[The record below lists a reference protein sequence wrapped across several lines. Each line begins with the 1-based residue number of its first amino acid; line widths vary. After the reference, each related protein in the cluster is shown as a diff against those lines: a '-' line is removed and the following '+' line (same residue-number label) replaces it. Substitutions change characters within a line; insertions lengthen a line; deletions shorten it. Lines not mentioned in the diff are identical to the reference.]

1 MVLLRSFLHR
11 YGIVIGDGVRVDG
24 STGGKFIGKIIQ
36 VRGVTGNLSFSKVSL
51 LLLSCRPESPV
62 VNYLVAQ
69 ALAGD
74 NGDLIAD
81 LLVDLEVQSELG
93 VVALN
98 NDLGGPLDGL
108 RANATHDGEVVVVG
122 ESAVVCS
129 RWERSIFG
137 VVGISLPS
145 SLNLSLDNT

>member
-1 MVLLRSFLHR
+1 MVFVWIINGWKIH
-11 YGIVIGDGVRVDG
+11 GENH
-24 STGGKFIGKIIQ
+24 TGAWCSRQSKK
-36 VRGVTGNLSFSKVSL
+36 NAKVSL
-51 LLLSCRPESPV
+51 PLLNCRPESPV

-81 LLVDLEVQSELG
+81 LLVDLEVQGELA

-129 RWERSIFG
+129 R
-137 VVGISLPS
+137 
-145 SLNLSLDNT
+145 

>member
-1 MVLLRSFLHR
+1 MGNF
-11 YGIVIGDGVRVDG
+11 
-24 STGGKFIGKIIQ
+24 IQ
-36 VRGVTGNLSFSKVSL
+36 VRGVAGNLKKNPKVSL
-51 LLLSCRPESPV
+51 PLLNCRPEFPV

-129 RWERSIFG
+129 R
-137 VVGISLPS
+137 
-145 SLNLSLDNT
+145 